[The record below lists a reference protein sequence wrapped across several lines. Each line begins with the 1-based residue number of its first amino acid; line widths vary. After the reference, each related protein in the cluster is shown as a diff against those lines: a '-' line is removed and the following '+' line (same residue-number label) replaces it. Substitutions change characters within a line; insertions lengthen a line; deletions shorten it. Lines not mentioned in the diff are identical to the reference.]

1 MKLATYKDG
10 TRDGQLVVVSRD
22 LGWAHYASGI
32 ASRLQQVLDDW
43 AFLAPQLQDL
53 SVQLNAGRAPH
64 SFAFDPAQCMAP
76 LPRAYQWISGSACPH
91 HLEREHQA
99 RHAGHG
105 AAAPGLDKSPLL
117 HQGASDDFLG
127 PRDDIVVS
135 SEALGIDFAAEVA
148 VITGDVPRAA
158 SPEQALAGIRLV
170 LLANAVGL
178 QHLMQA
184 ERDRGCGLFQSRP
197 ATAFSPVAVTLDE
210 LGDAWNQ
217 GRVHLALQTSWNG
230 RKVGLGD
237 IGAAMALHFGQLIAH
252 AARTRKLR
260 AGTLLGSGTVSHPG
274 VAGAKG
280 RMQWPQG
287 YHSIA
292 DKRSM
297 ESLQDGQPSTP
308 FMAYGDTVRI
318 EMKGK
323 DGHSVFGA
331 IDQAVAEAGGV

>member
-53 SVQLNAGRAPH
+53 SAQLNAGRAPH

-76 LPRAYQWISGSACPH
+76 LPRAYQWISASACPH
-91 HLEREHQA
+91 HRERSLQVHPSRE
-99 RHAGHG
+99 GT
-105 AAAPGLDKSPLL
+105 AAADLDASPPL

-127 PRDDIVVS
+127 PCDDIVVP
-135 SEALGIDFAAEVA
+135 SEALGIDFAAEVV
-148 VITGDVPRAA
+148 VITGDTPRGAT
-158 SPEQALAGIRLV
+158 PEQALSGIRLV

-184 ERDRGCGLFQSRP
+184 EQARGSGLFQSRP
-197 ATAFSPVAVTLDE
+197 ATAFSPVAVTPDE
-210 LGDAWNQ
+210 LGDAWQQ
-217 GRVHLALQTSWNG
+217 GRLHLALQTSWNG
-230 RKVGLGD
+230 RKVGMGD
-237 IGAAMALHFGQLIAH
+237 VAPAMAWHFGQLIAH

-260 AGTLLGSGTVSHPG
+260 AGTLLGSGTVSHAG
-274 VAGAKG
+274 VADAKG

-292 DKRSM
+292 DKRCM

-318 EMKGK
+318 EVRGK

-331 IDQAVAEAGGV
+331 IDQALAEAC

>member
-22 LGWAHYASGI
+22 LGVAHYASGI

-53 SVQLNAGRAPH
+53 STQLNAGRAPH

-76 LPRAYQWISGSACPH
+76 LPRAYQWISGAACPH
-91 HLEREHQA
+91 HLERAQQL
-99 RHAGHG
+99 RPG
-105 AAAPGLDKSPLL
+105 AASPGLDGSLL
-117 HQGASDDFLG
+117 LQQGASDDFLG
-127 PRDDIVVS
+127 PCDDIVVQ

-148 VITGDVPRAA
+148 VITGDVPRGAT
-158 SPEQALAGIRLV
+158 PEQALARVRLV

-178 QHLMQA
+178 HHLVRA

-197 ATAFSPVAVTLDE
+197 ATAFSPVAVTFDE
-210 LGDAWNQ
+210 LGEAWSQ
-217 GRVHLALQTSWNG
+217 GRLHLGLQTSWNG
-230 RKVGLGD
+230 RKVGLGEV
-237 IGAAMALHFGQLIAH
+237 GPAMACHFGQLIAQ
-252 AARTRKLR
+252 AARTRQLR
-260 AGTLLGSGTVSHPG
+260 AGTVLGSGTVSHPG
-274 VAGAKG
+274 VPDAKG
-280 RMQWPQG
+280 RLQWPQG
-287 YHSIA
+287 YHSVA
-292 DKRSM
+292 DKRCM

-323 DGHSVFGA
+323 DGGSVFGA
-331 IDQAVAEAGGV
+331 IDQAVAEVAELE

>member
-22 LGWAHYASGI
+22 LGTAHYASGI

-76 LPRAYQWISGSACPH
+76 LPRAYQWISGSAFPH
-91 HLEREHQA
+91 HREREHQV
-99 RHAGHG
+99 RQ
-105 AAAPGLDKSPLL
+105 AAATPALDAAPVL
-117 HQGASDDFLG
+117 HQGASDDFWG
-127 PRDDIVVS
+127 PCDDIVVP
-135 SEALGIDFAAEVA
+135 SEALGVDFAAEVA

-178 QHLMQA
+178 HPLMQA

-197 ATAFSPVAVTLDE
+197 ATAFSPVAVTPDE
-210 LGDAWNQ
+210 LGDAWQQ
-217 GRVHLALQTSWNG
+217 GRLQLALQTSWNG
-230 RKVGLGD
+230 RKVGLSD
-237 IGAAMALHFGQLIAH
+237 LAPAMALHFGQLVAH
-252 AARTRKLR
+252 AARTRRLR
-260 AGTLLGSGTVSHPG
+260 AGTVLGSGTVSSPG

-280 RMQWPQG
+280 RLQWPQG

-318 EMKGK
+318 DMKGK

-331 IDQAVAEAGGV
+331 IEQAVVEVAEFT

>member
-22 LGWAHYASGI
+22 LGSAHYASGI

-64 SFAFDPAQCMAP
+64 SFAFDPVQCMAP
-76 LPRAYQWISGSACPH
+76 LPRAYQWISGAACPH
-91 HLEREHQA
+91 HLERAHQV
-99 RHAGHG
+99 GHG
-105 AAAPGLDKSPLL
+105 AAAPGLEVSPQL
-117 HQGASDDFLG
+117 HQGSSDDFLG
-127 PRDDIVVS
+127 PCDDIVVQ

-148 VITGDVPRAA
+148 VITGDVPRGTT
-158 SPEQALAGIRLV
+158 PERALAGIRLV

-178 QHLMQA
+178 HHLVQA
-184 ERDRGCGLFQSRP
+184 ERASGCGLFQSRP

-210 LGDAWNQ
+210 LGDAWQQ
-217 GRVHLALQTSWNG
+217 GRLHLALQTRWNG

-237 IGAAMALHFGQLIAH
+237 VAPAMSLHFGQLIAH
-252 AARTRKLR
+252 AARTRRLR
-260 AGTLLGSGTVSHPG
+260 AGTVLGSGTLSHPG
-274 VAGAKG
+274 VVDAKG

-287 YHSIA
+287 YHSLA
-292 DKRSM
+292 DKRCM

-308 FMAYGDTVRI
+308 FMAYGDTVHI
-318 EMKGK
+318 DIKGH
-323 DGHSVFGA
+323 DGRSVFGA
-331 IDQAVAEAGGV
+331 IDQAVAETTGFE